1 MLQIYDAIELVDII
15 SEKSGH
21 TKPWVI
27 RANTPQG
34 LRTFVVKLYTT
45 EQVDRYHCLTN
56 EVICN
61 LLANE
66 FELKVPTCALINIP
80 LSLAHQLPHDA
91 LIQYENADP
100 RPKFATLL
108 IDNVNNAIPTLPKSL
123 FKKRIPLDTLYAF
136 DNLIRNRDRGF
147 EKTNLLIGPEHAI
160 LIDHELAFLEQD
172 ILNIDINN
180 LQLADKYTKHHLF
193 FQHLKRTKRKNR
205 QDFFNDFHQY
215 LIMLNINRLNPY
227 FTQLRQEGFNDYSA
241 PILNWITNVK
251 QNSTIFVDKLKGSL
265 Q

>member
-1 MLQIYDAIELVDII
+1 MLQVYDAIELVDII

-27 RANTPQG
+27 RANTPHG
-34 LRTFVVKLYTT
+34 LKSFVAKLYTT
-45 EQVDRYHCLTN
+45 EQVDRYHCLTK
-56 EVICN
+56 EIISN
-61 LLANE
+61 LLAGE
-66 FELKVPTCALINIP
+66 FDLNVPTCALINIP
-80 LSLAHQLPHDA
+80 SSLSHQLPHDA

-108 IDNVNNAIPTLPKSL
+108 MDNVINAIPTLPKYQ
-123 FKKRIPLDTLYAF
+123 FQKRIPLDTLYAF

-147 EKTNLLIGPEHAI
+147 EKTNLLIGPDHAI

-172 ILNIDINN
+172 ILDIDIKD

-193 FQHLKRTKRKNR
+193 FQYLKRTKRKTR
-205 QDFFNDFHQY
+205 QNFFNDFQQY
-215 LIMLNINRLNPY
+215 LRMLNINMLNPY
-227 FTQLRQEGFNDYSA
+227 FTQLRHEGFIDYSA
-241 PILNWITNVK
+241 PILNWVSNVK